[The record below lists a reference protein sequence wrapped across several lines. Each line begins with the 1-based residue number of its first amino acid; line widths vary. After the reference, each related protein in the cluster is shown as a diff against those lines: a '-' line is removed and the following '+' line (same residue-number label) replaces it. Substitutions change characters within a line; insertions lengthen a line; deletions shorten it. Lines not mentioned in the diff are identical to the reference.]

1 MSNWIGLAFFVLLVA
16 GAIWALSALG
26 KTRKITEEEFERRAS
41 EGPGLVGA
49 GLIGLQKALEPAAER
64 AIEAQED
71 LKRGRYDKQ
80 QESGDDNDT
89 TPESELDQSEATSKQ
104 ATIDS

>member
-1 MSNWIGLAFFVLLVA
+1 MSNWIGLAFIVLLVV
-16 GAIWALSALG
+16 GAIAGLAALARP
-26 KTRKITEEEFERRAS
+26 RKLTEEEFERRVS

-49 GLIGLQKALEPAAER
+49 GLIGLQKALEPATER

-71 LKRGRYDKQ
+71 FKRGQYDKK

-89 TPESELDQSEATSKQ
+89 TPEPED
-104 ATIDS
+104 

>member
-1 MSNWIGLAFFVLLVA
+1 MGNWIGLGFFVLLIA
-16 GAIWALSALG
+16 GVVWALSALG
-26 KTRKITEEEFERRAS
+26 KHRPITEEEFERRVS

-49 GLIGLQKALEPAAER
+49 GLIGLQKALEPATER

-71 LKRGRYDKQ
+71 FKRGKYDKQ

-89 TPESELDQSEATSKQ
+89 APDEGS
-104 ATIDS
+104 TIDPEL

>member
-1 MSNWIGLAFFVLLVA
+1 MSNWIGLAFFVLLIA
-16 GAIWALSALG
+16 GVIWALSALG
-26 KTRKITEEEFERRAS
+26 KPRKITEEEFERRAS

-64 AIEAQED
+64 AVEAQED
-71 LKRGRYDKQ
+71 FKRGRYDKK

-89 TPESELDQSEATSKQ
+89 TPESDVNEGETNSSR

>member
-1 MSNWIGLAFFVLLVA
+1 MSNWIGLAFFVLIVF
-16 GAIWALSALG
+16 GAVVGLSVLG
-26 KTRKITEEEFERRAS
+26 KPRKLTEEEFERRVS

-71 LKRGRYDKQ
+71 FKRGRYDRQ

-89 TPESELDQSEATSKQ
+89 TPIE
-104 ATIDS
+104 

>member
-1 MSNWIGLAFFVLLVA
+1 MSNWIGLGFFVLLVV

-26 KTRKITEEEFERRAS
+26 KPRKLTTEEFERRVS

-49 GLIGLQKALEPAAER
+49 GLIGLQKALEPATER

-71 LKRGRYDKQ
+71 LKRGRYDKK
-80 QESGDDNDT
+80 QESGDGNDT
-89 TPESELDQSEATSKQ
+89 TPEQ
-104 ATIDS
+104 DS